1 MCSGRQPARSRHEAL
16 HVYVRGTRSRG
27 LSEEWRNE
35 ARDEAALLASMAA
48 FVRDEGGV
56 LLVDS
61 KYIEDSPNMRVVAE
75 RSASGVKPSVPR
87 PSLRIVA
94 SALHTMED
102 IDLLMKYLGHAVD
115 EFLR

>member
-1 MCSGRQPARSRHEAL
+1 
-16 HVYVRGTRSRG
+16 
-27 LSEEWRNE
+27 
-35 ARDEAALLASMAA
+35 MAA

-61 KYIEDSPNMRVVAE
+61 KYIEDSPNMRVVSE
-75 RSASGVKPSVPR
+75 RSVSGVKPSVPR